1 MTIDWDV
8 VLGIVDGRQ
17 DLLLELIDIFFT
29 ECDEILPRIADAIE
43 NDNAGEVQ
51 LIAHRLKSC
60 LGYFGPSEAG
70 DVTWQL
76 ESLGRARTLDDAPAL
91 LTQLRTAIDE
101 LLPALRAYKQ
111 EHQKP

>member
-29 ECDEILPRIADAIE
+29 ERDEILPRIADAIE

-51 LIAHRLKSC
+51 LFAHRLKSC
-60 LGYFGPSEAG
+60 LGYFGPSKAS
-70 DVTWQL
+70 DVAWQL
-76 ESLGRARTLDDAPAL
+76 ESLGRAGTLDDAPAL

-101 LLPALRAYKQ
+101 LLPSIRAYRQ